1 MGLRMPPS
9 NLARNFL
16 GTQKKKRGRG
26 KYCTKSPER
35 NRCLVARLATRR
47 WCPSKNYL
55 QHPLFDNSKASI
67 ALILLYRNYSN
78 FQIYLSDRTMAY
90 YSEENDEDWRDNK
103 YGKSDDTESS
113 SSLSSYR
120 SYGENPHRRSK
131 QEYRTTTAVEKRRHN
146 DGESYHRHSSTS
158 TKISDRRIKCTD
170 RPSCTSERS
179 KRSGRTQTS
188 SSQKDNVI
196 ALFGAYGVTGHYFLQ
211 FALEAGYHVRT
222 LLLPGVQLED
232 MHGSDNL
239 TVVTGSLDD
248 TNKIRRVVKSA
259 SYVVCM
265 LSDCEE
271 DLQHPPSAYDGTTPT
286 STLNF
291 VKLLYPLLEEYGM
304 CRVVLY
310 QVR

>member
-1 MGLRMPPS
+1 M
-9 NLARNFL
+9 
-16 GTQKKKRGRG
+16 
-26 KYCTKSPER
+26 
-35 NRCLVARLATRR
+35 
-47 WCPSKNYL
+47 
-55 QHPLFDNSKASI
+55 
-67 ALILLYRNYSN
+67 
-78 FQIYLSDRTMAY
+78 
-90 YSEENDEDWRDNK
+90 
-103 YGKSDDTESS
+103 
-113 SSLSSYR
+113 
-120 SYGENPHRRSK
+120 
-131 QEYRTTTAVEKRRHN
+131 
-146 DGESYHRHSSTS
+146 
-158 TKISDRRIKCTD
+158 
-170 RPSCTSERS
+170 
-179 KRSGRTQTS
+179 
-188 SSQKDNVI
+188 
-196 ALFGAYGVTGHYFLQ
+196 TGHYFLQ

>member
-1 MGLRMPPS
+1 
-9 NLARNFL
+9 
-16 GTQKKKRGRG
+16 
-26 KYCTKSPER
+26 
-35 NRCLVARLATRR
+35 
-47 WCPSKNYL
+47 
-55 QHPLFDNSKASI
+55 
-67 ALILLYRNYSN
+67 
-78 FQIYLSDRTMAY
+78 MAY
-90 YSEENDEDWRDNK
+90 YSEENDEDWRGYK
-103 YGKSDDTESS
+103 YRKSDDTESS

-120 SYGENPHRRSK
+120 SPRDNSHRSK
-131 QEYRTTTAVEKRRHN
+131 QEFRTTAVEKRRNN
-146 DGESYHRHSSTS
+146 DGGNNHRHSSTS
-158 TKISDRRIKCTD
+158 TKISDRRSKCTD
-170 RPSCTSERS
+170 RHSCSSERS

-222 LLLPGVQLED
+222 LLLPGVELED
-232 MHGSDNL
+232 MHGSDHL

-271 DLQHPPSAYDGTTPT
+271 DLQHPPSAYDGTTPC

-291 VKLLYPLLEEYGM
+291 VKLLFPLLEEYEM
-304 CRVVLY
+304 CRVILY
-310 QVR
+310 QV